1 MYIGNQVHHYPLKY
15 TKISFE
21 SIDLELQNFLK
32 GDQINSN
39 MVWQNVDRKLE
50 EWKIALTPNLI
61 MNIKIEG
68 MALFKESN

>member
-1 MYIGNQVHHYPLKY
+1 
-15 TKISFE
+15 
-21 SIDLELQNFLK
+21 
-32 GDQINSN
+32 

-68 MALFKESN
+68 MASFKESN